1 MRKLLMISAL
11 VLALG
16 ALTFAHGGAEHVM
29 GKVKAMTA
37 DSITVVTK
45 TNEEKTVNFDAK
57 TMFMK
62 SGQMATAKDLKVGDR
77 VVIEVHEVGTAGRL
91 HAAEVRFGKKPANQ
105 TQESHEHTH

>member
-1 MRKLLMISAL
+1 MRKLLTIGVL

-29 GKVKAMTA
+29 GTVKAMTA

-45 TNEEKTVNFDAK
+45 TNEQKTVNFDAK

-91 HAAEVRFGKKPANQ
+91 HAAEVRFGKMAKSSDAE
-105 TQESHEHTH
+105 TRSHSH

>member
-1 MRKLLMISAL
+1 
-11 VLALG
+11 
-16 ALTFAHGGAEHVM
+16 M

-45 TNEEKTVNFDAK
+45 TNEAKTVNFDAK

-77 VVIEVHEVGTAGRL
+77 VVIDVHEMDGKL

-105 TQESHEHTH
+105 SQKSHKHTH